1 MCFGVKRL
9 TYRRLRVYGWKQVL
23 PLVSLRIYPVLT
35 RIGIFDKGKKKKKKK
50 VGLCALIGIGEY
62 RLIH

>member
-1 MCFGVKRL
+1 MKTMNEKMFIAISSKRSFSMCFGVKRL

-35 RIGIFDKGKKKKKKK
+35 R
-50 VGLCALIGIGEY
+50 
-62 RLIH
+62 